1 MANKKKGKNTGKKVV
16 VLRDELNISGGGL
29 YCLMPYE
36 TLDNKGKAIFKIGLA
51 VNFDKRFEAYHTY
64 FPMGVYYEAFLVNPP
79 VREVKT
85 RTMTKL
91 TTKTS
96 KYLEIEKF
104 IIDDI
109 VAEKGS
115 QRISSTT
122 RIKNKNE
129 DEEGMT
135 EWVYT
140 NEITIHEAFLKAEK
154 KFGGKTHLF
163 YLDGLN
169 PETGKLQT
177 INDTSKERA
186 KDNPLYTGKIIFH
199 K

>member
-1 MANKKKGKNTGKKVV
+1 MANKKKGKNSGKKVV
-16 VLRDELNISGGGL
+16 VLRDELNITGGGL

-36 TLDNKGKAIFKIGLA
+36 TLDKKGKAIFKIGLA
-51 VNFDKRFEAYHTY
+51 IDFDKRMDQYHTY
-64 FPMGVYYEAFLVNPP
+64 FPLGVYYEAFLVNPK
-79 VREVKT
+79 VKNIKT

-91 TTKTS
+91 ETTTI
-96 KYLEIEKF
+96 KYKEIEKF

-109 VAEKGS
+109 VAQKGS

-122 RIKNKNE
+122 RIKHRNE
-129 DEEGMT
+129 DEEGAT
-135 EWVYT
+135 EWIYT
-140 NEITIHEAFLKAEK
+140 DETTIHEAFLKAEK
-154 KFGGKTHLF
+154 KYGGKTHLF

-177 INDTSKERA
+177 INDTAKERA